1 MNSNDIHPEVKDE
14 YQHWRLSQQILEDV
28 IHYLSAKGNKSQVK
42 AGLENTLMNLQPS
55 HEIYGQDLFL
65 NTDFNSIKSGFEY
78 AKLMLTEFEVQHCFQ
93 LIQSASNTFFKN
105 IKPPLLAKIN
115 AEHFEIGVFELKR
128 NQYIDKAFE
137 FVKSKSDATIAAN
150 AVLRSALRYAS
161 IYAETRHIGPPQKV
175 YDLFY
180 DWGIRNEGFASP
192 FNARLLGKPDA
203 QFYSLFK
210 DTDEIFGSAGSFF
223 KLRRPEN
230 PGHWCLDPPFT
241 SEIMTKVDHILKD
254 WLATYKTLSFLLIIP
269 ESHSPANPPD
279 ETVTLKKDIH
289 HYEGLEG
296 VLKPLPVNVCIHRY
310 GQFDD
315 FSAEAILKGYSK

>member
-115 AEHFEIGVFELKR
+115 TEHFEIGVFELKR

>member
-296 VLKPLPVNVCIHRY
+296 GLKPLPVNVCIHRY